1 VTDEADATDDD
12 AGGAASEDGAAD
24 EDGAAGT
31 ASEDDEDGTGATL
44 PPVPERAV
52 TGGGVETVVGP
63 SPAAALAVCERAL
76 EREAVL
82 TVFGRCSVE
91 YEGRATSS
99 LGPGDRL
106 LVCKPDG
113 SVLVHTDEGQQPVNW
128 QPPGCTIEPALVD
141 ADEDG
146 MGAGDDETAGD
157 EDGTA
162 GDEDGT
168 AGDGTAA
175 GKRLR
180 VHSERS
186 TPAEELTVTFER
198 VVQVSAYDA
207 VDPEELALAGT
218 EADLRER
225 VLADP
230 GLVEPGFT
238 PLATERATPA
248 GAVDIYGEDADGRTV
263 VLELKRRRVGPDAVG
278 QLSRYVDALRR
289 DLHED
294 AEIRGVLVAPSVTDR
309 ARQLLAE
316 EGLEFVSLEPL
327 ENS

>member
-1 VTDEADATDDD
+1 VTDDD
-12 AGGAASEDGAAD
+12 ADDAGSGAD
-24 EDGAAGT
+24 EEPPPPPAPESAMAG
-31 ASEDDEDGTGATL
+31 
-44 PPVPERAV
+44 R
-52 TGGGVETVVGP
+52 GVETVVAP
-63 SPAAALAVCERAL
+63 TATDALAVCERAL
-76 EREAVL
+76 ARDAIL

-91 YEGRATSS
+91 YEGRASSS

-128 QPPGCTIEPALVD
+128 QPPGCTVEPSLV
-141 ADEDG
+141 E
-146 MGAGDDETAGD
+146 
-157 EDGTA
+157 
-162 GDEDGT
+162 
-168 AGDGTAA
+168 AGDGVEGDAAA
-175 GKRLR
+175 GDPEGDAADVEREPRLR
-180 VHSERS
+180 VRSERT
-186 TPAEELTVTFER
+186 TPAERIEVTFDR
-198 VVQVSAYDA
+198 VAQVSAYDA
-207 VDPEELALAGT
+207 VDPEELALTGT

-225 VLADP
+225 ILADP
-230 GLVEPGFT
+230 ALVEPGFT
-238 PLATERATPA
+238 PLATERGTPA

-316 EGLEFVSLEPL
+316 EGLEFVSLEPPD
-327 ENS
+327 SS